1 LAAVVDTK
9 PEPRYIGVSLRLM
22 GDNNKIEQP
31 KVEKETAWK
40 CDTCNKAFNDWY
52 TLNYHKLLE
61 HSKSRRPP
69 IGIR

>member
-1 LAAVVDTK
+1 
-9 PEPRYIGVSLRLM
+9 M

-31 KVEKETAWK
+31 KVEKEIQPKVEKEVAWK
-40 CDTCNKAFNDWY
+40 CDTCNKIFDDWY

-69 IGIR
+69 IGIG